1 MPTPSRKQTSRPL
14 RLYLIEAHPL
24 VRLGFRSFF
33 DTRPSISV
41 VGDASTLAA
50 ALPALQLCKPDV
62 VITDTFPIPKAV
74 LRRQH
79 ALHVLYT
86 FETLEHCSPARLTQH
101 LKHGR
106 AGIALKN
113 LPMDEFLRAVD
124 QVAAGRR
131 YNDPSFLR
139 LVEEK
144 RRRRDTVRQMRR
156 NNGRRSTE
164 EKNSKK

>member
-33 DTRPSISV
+33 DTRLSISV

-113 LPMDEFLRAVD
+113 LPMDEFLRAVY
-124 QVAAGRR
+124 QVAAGRG

-156 NNGRRSTE
+156 NNGRRSTQ

>member
-14 RLYLIEAHPL
+14 RLYLIDAHPL
-24 VRLGFRSFF
+24 IRLGLRSFF
-33 DTRPSISV
+33 DTRPSVSV

-62 VITDTFPIPKAV
+62 VITDSFPIPKRV
-74 LRRQH
+74 LNRQR
-79 ALHVLYT
+79 LRVLYT

-106 AGIALKN
+106 AGFALKN
-113 LPMDEFLRAVD
+113 LPMDEFLRAVY
-124 QVAAGRR
+124 QVAAGRG

-144 RRRRDTVRQMRR
+144 RRRRDTIRQMRR

>member
-62 VITDTFPIPKAV
+62 VITDTFPIPKRV
-74 LRRQH
+74 LNRQRFR
-79 ALHVLYT
+79 VLYT
-86 FETLEHCSPARLTQH
+86 FETLEHCSLARLTQH

-113 LPMDEFLRAVD
+113 LPMDEFLRAVY
-124 QVAAGRR
+124 QVAAGRG

-156 NNGRRSTE
+156 SNGRRSTE

>member
-1 MPTPSRKQTSRPL
+1 MPTPSRKQTSHPL

-113 LPMDEFLRAVD
+113 LPMDEFLRAVY
-124 QVAAGRR
+124 QVAAGRG

-144 RRRRDTVRQMRR
+144 RRRRDTIRQMRR
-156 NNGRRSTE
+156 NNGRRSTQ